1 MLAVGNLQHPIKS
14 LNGSGYIQDATIK
27 KWLDIPYMT
36 YQEKFAIS
44 INRSTNDHI
53 QDAPIKKLWNIP
65 HDLFRNITEDM
76 FYRFITKGSNSYTHL
91 TLENIWYGQ
100 KKKFFFFIISQAP
113 LHQVKWRRIGSFHW
127 HTEKGNNPTLSL

>member
-36 YQEKFAIS
+36 YQEKFATS

-100 KKKFFFFIISQAP
+100 KKNSFFLLYLRHRCIRSNGAALVHFIGILKRGITQ
-113 LHQVKWRRIGSFHW
+113 L
-127 HTEKGNNPTLSL
+127 